1 MQFYSAYNFIDSVW
15 EISILINKIRRCIEI
30 QITYLYFF
38 SNVLFIKVLK
48 TDNKNLKNKSLM
60 HRKMG
65 LIHITT

>member
-30 QITYLYFF
+30 QIMYLYFF

-65 LIHITT
+65 LIHIPK